1 MIVNPEIVLF
11 AEVNGEPIG
20 YILALPDIND
30 ILKNMNGR
38 LLPFGIFKLLRG
50 IKRINRYRIWAM
62 GFLKQY
68 QKKGISVLL
77 FRRLHEV
84 LAHKGIYVEAN
95 WVLEDNHLMNNALIH
110 LDFDIVKKYRVY
122 EKEI

>member
-1 MIVNPEIVLF
+1 MIVNPEIVLI
-11 AEVNGEPIG
+11 AEVKGEPVG
-20 YILALPDIND
+20 YILALPDINH

-38 LLPFGIFKLLRG
+38 LLPFGIFKLLWG
-50 IKRINRYRIWAM
+50 FKKVNRYRVWAM

-68 QKKGISVLL
+68 QRKGISVLL

-84 LAHKGIYVEAN
+84 LAHKNIYVEAN
-95 WVLEDNHLMNNALIH
+95 WVLEDNYLMNNALIN
-110 LDFDIVKKYRVY
+110 LDFDLVKKYRIY